1 MTLGKLGEM
10 MHGKRGKRTKA
21 PKDKGHCQGHTESY
35 Q

>member
-1 MTLGKLGEM
+1 MTLGKLGETM
-10 MHGKRGKRTKA
+10 SDKWGEKTKE